1 MGVVHLNTNEGIKI
15 RVGGP
20 FNLGT
25 DIIAGKYQDRSCLSI
40 RKNSLHLFLKLQKKT
55 PENIIDLLF
64 KDQVMKYLESK
75 SSIQCTLS
83 SHNLLSILQMYIH
96 TPVFILCDNNA
107 YFTSNIDLQN
117 HFMSVYVD
125 QLFWRIL
132 ILQYAQYSFFPIPY
146 ITQFHIDMHH
156 LNIHTQCVCI

>member
-1 MGVVHLNTNEGIKI
+1 
-15 RVGGP
+15 
-20 FNLGT
+20 
-25 DIIAGKYQDRSCLSI
+25 
-40 RKNSLHLFLKLQKKT
+40 
-55 PENIIDLLF
+55 
-64 KDQVMKYLESK
+64 MKYLESK

-146 ITQFHIDMHH
+146 ITQFISICIIWIYTHSVCAYKSIFAAYVNILVDKIASWKYICIIAEPKHI
-156 LNIHTQCVCI
+156 NIFIFTYFMVSGKCFRKFASTFIFLLLSLL